1 MSFRSPISTRS
12 RSGTCL
18 FLMVIIEVEMLIQSQ
33 RIRCE
38 RTSWTGENPLCY
50 AGRVVDCSQGSSTDA
65 IRYPARDGAERM
77 TRCTE
82 WHKTAARSIEFM
94 HRFSTHLKQI
104 RALKAERLAEDDW
117 SGQGGGG
124 RGSDEGGIG
133 VEDWRQ
139 PVSFCTGL
147 LLHQSGP
154 GQRALTRTGGTGV
167 DLTREKVAHL
177 IGETTKTEVA
187 WRWSCQKVLGRGFG

>member
-1 MSFRSPISTRS
+1 
-12 RSGTCL
+12 
-18 FLMVIIEVEMLIQSQ
+18 
-33 RIRCE
+33 
-38 RTSWTGENPLCY
+38 
-50 AGRVVDCSQGSSTDA
+50 
-65 IRYPARDGAERM
+65 M

-124 RGSDEGGIG
+124 WGSVEGGIG

-154 GQRALTRTGGTGV
+154 GQRALTKDPVTGGTGV